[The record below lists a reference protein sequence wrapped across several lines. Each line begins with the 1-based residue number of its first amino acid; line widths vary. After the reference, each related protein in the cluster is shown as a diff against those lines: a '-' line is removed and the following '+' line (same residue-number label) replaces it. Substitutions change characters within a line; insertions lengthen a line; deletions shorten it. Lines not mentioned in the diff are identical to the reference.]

1 MSKLYKIKG
10 TFEVPDNYEFDEEN
24 DIYDFFDFFDS
35 YLDKI
40 ESDGI
45 EFVGSLKCI
54 DKPREDVDD
63 ENILSDGKT

>member
-10 TFEVPDNYEFDEEN
+10 TFKVPDNYKFDSDN
-24 DIYDFFDFFDS
+24 NIYDFYDLFDS

-45 EFVGSLKCI
+45 EFVGSLTGI
-54 DKPREDVDD
+54 ALPREDIED